1 MKWLIFLTL
10 SVWIYWLLSAITA
23 RRRRVSNRLL
33 EYVIELPKKEKSKI
47 QKVPLWHRFL
57 GAMTR
62 DWVSRWPR
70 KRLEKIQLRLLRA
83 GVPYG
88 LTVGEWIGI
97 QFISVGVGVV
107 VGILFVSAEGL
118 KLVSLTMLMAMILL
132 GWMGP
137 DFWLSRRITFRQ
149 VTLRRQLPSTLDL
162 LTVSVEAGL
171 GFDQAM
177 SKVADETTGP
187 MSEEV
192 QRVLR
197 EMQLGNPRV
206 QALQRFAYRTGVDV
220 IELFVSAVVQADKLG
235 IGLVRV
241 LRIQAA
247 EVRRKQRAD
256 AQERAMKAPI
266 KIIFPLVLFVFPALF
281 IIVLGPAGLH
291 IMQAF
296 TKKG

>member
-1 MKWLIFLTL
+1 MKWLIFATCT
-10 SVWIYWLLSAITA
+10 VWIYWLLAALTA
-23 RRRRVSNRLL
+23 RRRRVSNRLY
-33 EYVIELPKKEKSKI
+33 EHVIKLPKKEKIKV

-57 GAMTR
+57 GYLTR

-70 KRLEKIQLRLLRA
+70 KRLEKVQLRLLRA
-83 GVPYG
+83 GVPRG
-88 LTVGEWIGI
+88 LSVGEWIGI
-97 QFISVGVGVV
+97 QFVSVGVGIVL
-107 VGILFVSAEGL
+107 GLLIVSAEGV
-118 KLVSLTMLMAMILL
+118 KLLSLTMMLAMILL

-137 DFWLSRRITFRQ
+137 DFWLSRRITARQ
-149 VTLRRQLPSTLDL
+149 DTLRRQLPSTLDL

-177 SKVADETTGP
+177 SKVANETSAP
-187 MSEEV
+187 MAEEV
-192 QRVLR
+192 QRVLK
-197 EMQLGNPRV
+197 EMQLGNPRL

-220 IELFVSAVVQADKLG
+220 IELFVAAVVQADKLG

-281 IIVLGPAGLH
+281 IIVLGPAVLH
-291 IMQAF
+291 IMQGLAH
-296 TKKG
+296 